1 MIQIWNMAP
10 FLLAT
15 QCWTS
20 YFVSLSLSSLIFK
33 LGMKMI
39 PSFIAVEA
47 LLWGLTAEKHWG
59 TNSAASTQETQS
71 SSVFTL
77 RAHEHPS
84 FPSTVSTADRSPPQA
99 QRASSLF
106 IKPGDVLSFPNGQL
120 KPDWKFGAKT
130 RYEWGESAW
139 WDWLRLPASLEKSER
154 LRF

>member
-1 MIQIWNMAP
+1 MAP

-39 PSFIAVEA
+39 PSFIAVKA

-99 QRASSLF
+99 QRALFSSSLGMF
-106 IKPGDVLSFPNGQL
+106 SPFQMANLNQIENLGQKHAMNGERVPGEIGSGSQL
-120 KPDWKFGAKT
+120 
-130 RYEWGESAW
+130 
-139 WDWLRLPASLEKSER
+139 L
-154 LRF
+154 